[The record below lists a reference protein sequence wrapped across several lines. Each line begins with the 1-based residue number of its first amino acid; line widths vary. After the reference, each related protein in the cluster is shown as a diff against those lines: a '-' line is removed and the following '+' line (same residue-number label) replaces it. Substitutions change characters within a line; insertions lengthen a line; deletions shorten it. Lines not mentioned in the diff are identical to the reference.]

1 MNLRNI
7 CCFFIVVL
15 FFYACY
21 DDKGNYEYR
30 DINEITVE
38 GIDASYA
45 RDVDDSLRIYPVLK
59 GTMYDDTSRF
69 TYRWEVTGR
78 TLAETYNLEIQIDMV
93 PGERSCRFVVKDK
106 ETEVEKYHRFSLNVS
121 SSTAGDLIMVLSKY
135 QGRAELSYL
144 RLDKPSNWAMN
155 YYMDRYGKQLGVE
168 PKQLRIVYSEA
179 NRCQPFVNSYGR
191 VMVLADNRVSL
202 LDKSSLMLDT
212 INPYLTGEAYTG
224 LASYPPP
231 DIEGYESQY
240 LMEEGI
246 SIWRSNPYGSYF
258 QLSTH
263 FAEIS
268 GGTLY
273 TAYSLAPSIWTPG
286 YTYKSKSPHK
296 GSLSAF
302 GFWDAMNPTGDT
314 PTLIN
319 MGYDCGDIILFDK
332 TYGRFVYGSAYGGV
346 KEIKKADFKYFE
358 GYNLLWGSA
367 TNMADDGCVAVLNN
381 GDNCRLVL
389 FKSGYEEE
397 NTKPATK
404 KWVADIAAG
413 DVIKSTTKFY
423 CMKYTNYMF
432 FVTDGNLYLYNLL
445 DIQSGIAPNSRN
457 LVTKLTDMGYD
468 GDAVI
473 TDICVSR
480 TEKTLLL
487 GVSRYGND
495 VEASGEEAKGDLL
508 YFDLNSSTLNVQYN
522 EEKSYKGISGIPVDV
537 EIKYQ
542 THWRDGMFKGEL
554 KDNI

>member
-1 MNLRNI
+1 MA
-7 CCFFIVVL
+7 L

-21 DDKGNYEYR
+21 DDKGNYDYR
-30 DINEITVE
+30 EINEITVD
-38 GIDASYA
+38 GIDDFYA
-45 RDVDDSLRIYPVLK
+45 RDVDDSLRIYPVLH

-69 TYRWEVTGR
+69 TYRWEVAGR
-78 TLAETYNLEIQIDMV
+78 KLAETYNLEILVNMV
-93 PGERSCRFVVKDK
+93 PGERECRFVVKDK
-106 ETEVEKYHRFSLNVS
+106 KTEVEKYHRFSLNVS

-144 RLDKPSNWAMN
+144 RLDKPSNWAIN
-155 YYMDRYGKQLGVE
+155 YYQDRYGEPLGLK
-168 PKQLRIVYSEA
+168 PKQLRILYAEA
-179 NRCQPFVNSYGR
+179 ARCHPFVNRFGR

-212 INPYLTGEAYTG
+212 VTSYLTGESYTG

-231 DIEGYESQY
+231 DVEGYESQY
-240 LMEEGI
+240 LIEEGI
-246 SIWRSNPYGSYF
+246 GLWRSNPYGSYF
-258 QLSTH
+258 QQYTN

-273 TAYSLAPSIWTPG
+273 TAYSLCPNIWTPG
-286 YTYKSKSPHK
+286 YSYKNKSPHK
-296 GSLSAF
+296 GTLSAF
-302 GFWDAMNPTGDT
+302 GFWDAMDPTADT

-319 MGYDCGDIILFDK
+319 LGYNCGDIILFDK
-332 TYGRFVYGSAYGGV
+332 TYGRFVYSGSSGGMR
-346 KEIKKADFKYFE
+346 EIKKADFKYFE

-367 TNMADDGCVAVLNN
+367 TNMADNGCVAVLNN

-389 FKSGYEEE
+389 FKSGKEEE
-397 NTKPATK
+397 NAKNNTK

-413 DVIKSTTKFY
+413 NTIKSTTKFY

-432 FVTDGNLYLYNLL
+432 FVTDGKLYLYNLL
-445 DIQSGIAPNSRN
+445 DIQSGMAPNDRN
-457 LVTKLTDMGYD
+457 LVMKLTDYGYD
-468 GDAVI
+468 ADAVI

-495 VEASGEEAKGDLL
+495 TEATGDEAKGDLL
-508 YFDLNSSTLNVQYN
+508 YFDLNSSTLGIQYN
-522 EEKSYKGISGIPVDV
+522 EEKSCKGIAGIPVDV